1 MSQLGSGPG
10 FPGPVVVLSTSR
22 VRHDPIA
29 VRSLPLLLALP
40 ILLCGSCRLLGL
52 SDAWEDVQGVP
63 WRLVALDGSTAALE
77 VEARLQFDDG
87 GRLFGDLGSAP
98 YFGSYSRPG
107 RTGLRI
113 GKIGWSHA
121 PHASGA
127 ARPEERYLDLLG
139 RSDSFSL
146 RSGRLV
152 LSQDGFDG
160 LEFVQDK

>member
-1 MSQLGSGPG
+1 
-10 FPGPVVVLSTSR
+10 
-22 VRHDPIA
+22 

-52 SDAWEDVQGVP
+52 SDAWGDVQGVP
-63 WRLVALDGSTAALE
+63 WRLVALEGSAAPSD

-98 YFGSYSRPG
+98 YFGSYSRS
-107 RTGLRI
+107 RSTLRI

-121 PHASGA
+121 PHPSGA

-139 RSDSFSL
+139 KSDSFSV

-152 LSQDGFDG
+152 LSQGGSDG